1 MIMETQKI
9 QLLFSSLGE
18 QIISE
23 SDAGNV
29 LTALIRETEKF
40 RDKLK
45 EDRGVTLTVAD
56 TRLALDGLEKFL
68 KNEKWEHDL
77 TGEQAALLQIWID
90 RITIFKK

>member
-9 QLLFSSLGE
+9 QLLLNSLGE

-23 SDAGNV
+23 SDAGDV
-29 LTALIRETEKF
+29 LVALIRETEKF

-45 EDRGVTLTVAD
+45 DDRGVTLTVAD
-56 TRLALDGLEKFL
+56 TRLALDGLEKYL
-68 KNEKWEHDL
+68 KGEKWEQNL

-90 RITIFKK
+90 RITLFKK

>member
-9 QLLFSSLGE
+9 QLLLNSLGE

-23 SDAGNV
+23 SEAGDV
-29 LTALIRETEKF
+29 LSALIRETEKF

-45 EDRGVTLTVAD
+45 EDRGVTLTVTD

-68 KNEKWEHDL
+68 KNEKWDRDL

-90 RITIFKK
+90 RITLFKK